1 LERDAPDE
9 AVAWGQRL
17 LALDPLD
24 EAAHVLLLRIYG
36 AAGRSAMLTQQYNAL
51 CRMMEDELGAQPS
64 RPTREL
70 YQRLLQAA
78 TGPARRAGSQ

>member
-1 LERDAPDE
+1 
-9 AVAWGQRL
+9 
-17 LALDPLD
+17 
-24 EAAHVLLLRIYG
+24 
-36 AAGRSAMLTQQYNAL
+36 MLTQQYNAL
-51 CRMMEDELGAQPS
+51 CRMMEDELSAQPS